1 MEPELMKVYIQLGIL
16 LMLMLIGYV
25 LGKIRWMDE
34 TSNKIF
40 SKYIVK
46 IALPA
51 IIISGMDMPLNED
64 TVTRAISIFCLS
76 ILVYAIVLVIACFV
90 PKLLAK
96 EPTREG
102 ILSFMILF
110 SNCGFMGFPVIGAF
124 LGEESIF
131 YVAIYNVVFNILLY
145 TIGIKF
151 VRKGKD
157 DDKKFD
163 FKLLIN
169 PGTVASAIG
178 ITIFLT
184 GIKIPEFIM
193 GSIDSIGSTCTPL
206 SMVVI
211 GSMLSLL
218 PIKNMFSDVGIYIV
232 TFIRLFVLPFI
243 IFTLLKYILNIEDRW
258 LIAIPVLIAG
268 MPVASNAA
276 MMAEAYGSD
285 GELASQGILITTLFS
300 CISIPILIYFL

>member
-1 MEPELMKVYIQLGIL
+1 MELTRVYTQLGIL

-25 LGKIRWMDE
+25 LGKVKWMDE
-34 TSNKIF
+34 TSNSIF

-51 IIISGMDMPLNED
+51 IIISGMDMPLNEE
-64 TVTRAISIFCLS
+64 TVTRAILIFGLS
-76 ILVYAIVLVIACFV
+76 VLIYSIVLIMALII
-90 PKLLAK
+90 PKVLEK
-96 EPTREG
+96 NPTREG

-124 LGEESIF
+124 LGDESIF
-131 YVAIYNVVFNILLY
+131 YVAIYNIVFNVLLY
-145 TIGIKF
+145 TVGIKF
-151 VRKGKD
+151 VTKGKD
-157 DDKKFD
+157 EAKAIDL
-163 FKLLIN
+163 KLLIN

-184 GIKIPEFIM
+184 GIKVPEFIM

-218 PIKNMFSDVGIYIV
+218 PIKKMFSNINIYIV
-232 TFIRLFVLPFI
+232 TFIRLFLLPLI
-243 IFTLLKYILNIEDRW
+243 IYTLLKYILKVEDSW
-258 LIAIPVLIAG
+258 LITIPVMIAG

-300 CISIPILIYFL
+300 CISIPILIYYL

>member
-1 MEPELMKVYIQLGIL
+1 MELTEVYIQLGIL

-25 LGKIRWMDE
+25 LGKIKWMDE
-34 TSNKIF
+34 TSNSIF

-51 IIISGMDMPLNED
+51 IIISGMDMPLNEE
-64 TVTRAISIFCLS
+64 TATRAISILGLS
-76 ILVYAIVLVIACFV
+76 VLIYAIILVIACLI
-90 PKLLAK
+90 PKIIAK
-96 EPTREG
+96 EPSRQG

-131 YVAIYNVVFNILLY
+131 YVAIYNIAFNVLLY
-145 TIGIKF
+145 TVGIKF
-151 VRKGKD
+151 VTKGKD
-157 DDKKFD
+157 DNKGFD
-163 FKLLIN
+163 FKRLIN

-178 ITIFLT
+178 ITIFAT
-184 GIKIPEFIM
+184 QIKIPEFIM
-193 GSIDSIGSTCTPL
+193 GSLDSIGNTCTPL

-218 PIKNMFSDVGIYIV
+218 PIKKMFADIGIYVI
-232 TFIRLFVLPFI
+232 TFTRLFLLPFI
-243 IFTLLKYILNIEDRW
+243 IYILLKYILKIEDSW
-258 LIAIPVLIAG
+258 LITIPVMIAG

-276 MMAEAYGSD
+276 MMAEAYDSNA
-285 GELASQGILITTLFS
+285 ELASQGILITTIFS

>member
-1 MEPELMKVYIQLGIL
+1 MELTQVYIQLGIL
-16 LMLMLIGYV
+16 LMLMLIGYG
-25 LGKIRWMDE
+25 LGKIKWMDE
-34 TSNKIF
+34 TSNTIF

-51 IIISGMDMPLNED
+51 IIISGMNMPLNEE
-64 TVTRAISIFCLS
+64 TITRAISIFGLS
-76 ILVYAIVLVIACFV
+76 ILIYAIVFIVAWFV
-90 PKLLAK
+90 PKILEK
-96 EPTREG
+96 NQTREG

-131 YVAIYNVVFNILLY
+131 YVAIYNIVFNVLLY
-145 TIGIKF
+145 TVGIKF

-157 DDKKFD
+157 DDKGLD
-163 FKLLIN
+163 LKLLIN

-178 ITIFLT
+178 IMIFLT
-184 GIKIPEFIM
+184 GIPIPEFIM
-193 GSIDSIGSTCTPL
+193 GSIKSIGSTCTPL

-218 PIKNMFSDVGIYIV
+218 PIKKMFSDKNIYIV
-232 TFIRLFVLPFI
+232 TFIRLFLLPFI
-243 IFTLLKYILNIEDRW
+243 IYTLLKYILKIEDSW
-258 LIAIPVLIAG
+258 LIAIPVMIAG

-276 MMAEAYGSD
+276 MMAEAYDSD